1 MTGPPAGR
9 PAAGDDLAA
18 RVAAHDDRAARAGG
32 PGVLLCPGMGEGAST
47 WDRLVPLLTAA
58 GCRVRRLD
66 RPDDGRVPTL
76 TAELGRVDAA
86 VAALGRVDAAVA
98 GLGRV
103 DAAVARLDRPVLVA
117 HSAAALP
124 AEAYARRHPGRLA
137 GLVLVDPSLVDPGG
151 VARWGWWSARSAG
164 AAAALAPVLA
174 GGLDRSGLARRCGPW
189 AWRWAVRRMSVRP
202 PDPASAVPWGSGA
215 VLVGALTQWLA
226 HPAVAAE
233 LLALRAV
240 TPAPVLPVR
249 VLTALGDVTTP
260 AGRAAWRVGH
270 ARLAASFPAGRQE
283 VLRDARHLV
292 HVDQPAVVAAAVAAV
307 RRDSGS

>member
-1 MTGPPAGR
+1 MTGPPADR
-9 PAAGDDLAA
+9 PAAGADRAV
-18 RVAAHDDRAARAGG
+18 RPAAHDDRAARAGG

-76 TAELGRVDAA
+76 TTELGRIDVAVAELGRIDV
-86 VAALGRVDAAVA
+86 AVA
-98 GLGRV
+98 GLG
-103 DAAVARLDRPVLVA
+103 RPVLVA

-151 VARWGWWSARSAG
+151 ATRWGWWSARSAG

-189 AWRWAVRRMSVRP
+189 AWRRAVHRMSVRP

-226 HPAVAAE
+226 HSAVAAE

-283 VLRDARHLV
+283 VFRDARHLV